1 LNSYESLFSLILFF
15 IILYLSVK
23 FNVMYQ
29 KLIHAFLGASLF
41 LSPAFGQVALYT
53 ENFEGN
59 TSTFQLNTTD
69 VNSNTF
75 GENYW
80 DINNAYTG
88 GTATALCLGTPLGS
102 VIIPNTPAQPAGIP
116 SQNGKYMHIVAG
128 DAVNVNVLNASY
140 KAADGLCVLPE
151 AYFTRMTTDI
161 NTIGQTN
168 VRIKFWWVN
177 LASPNAFGQLYYS
190 TNSGGTW
197 TLVSSGIPTLSG
209 SSTWTQTT
217 VQLPVFSNQATL
229 RFGFRFVNNTETVV
243 TPSSPSLS
251 IDNVIIEADGAGQ
264 CTAPSTQASS
274 ANASNITPT
283 TASINW
289 TNGNGAGRI
298 VMMNTVN
305 SFANPA
311 AGANPTANTTY
322 TGGEQCVFNGTGSG
336 PVAVTGLTAGT
347 NYFVKVFEYC
357 SPDRVYNSGGSTNTT
372 TFTTTIPASASITT
386 GNIQGGIVC
395 PSASILVPFSVNNG
409 PMNSGNVFTLQMSD
423 VNGSF
428 ASPTAIGTLNSISS
442 GAVSGTLPAVLA
454 AGNGYLFRVVGS
466 NPAVTGTNATGTITI
481 PAQTVASFNLSTSQL
496 DINVTSTSTDAT
508 SYTWDPGDGTNP
520 QTTTGTT
527 FAYTYITN
535 GTYNFCLTATNT
547 CFTNTSCQS
556 ITLCDDLSADA
567 NITPSGLSISVEE
580 DSDGADSVYVDFGDG
595 NGAVIASGATIN
607 HTYMNPGPY
616 VVCVY
621 ATNICGQA
629 DTTCE
634 TIVVSNVGLG
644 QEQQTT
650 VLVYPNPSQGPLQLQ
665 LAPHAELL
673 SLEIFGTDGRKLGQ
687 WNTTNL
693 SSTGLQTGLYL
704 LRIHTTKGTET
715 RTWILQ

>member
-1 LNSYESLFSLILFF
+1 MN
-15 IILYLSVK
+15 
-23 FNVMYQ
+23 Q
-29 KLIHAFLGASLF
+29 KLIHAFLGASLM
-41 LSPAFGQVALYT
+41 LSPVFGQVALYT
-53 ENFEGN
+53 ENFEGS

-88 GTATALCLGTPLGS
+88 GTVTALCLGSPLGT
-102 VIIPNTPAQPAGIP
+102 VTVPNTPAQPAGIP

-128 DAVNVNVLNASY
+128 DAVNANVLNASY
-140 KAADGLCVLPE
+140 KAADGFCVLPE
-151 AYFTRMTTDI
+151 AYFARMTTDI

-177 LASPNAFGQLYYS
+177 FASPNAFGQLYYS

-197 TLVSSGIPTLSG
+197 TLVSSGVPTLSG
-209 SSTWTQTT
+209 TSTWSQAT

-229 RFGFRFVNNTETVV
+229 RFGFRFVNNTETAV

-251 IDNVIIEADGAGQ
+251 IDNVVIEADGAAQ
-264 CTAPSTQASS
+264 CTAPTTQASS
-274 ANASNITPT
+274 ASASNLT
-283 TASINW
+283 TNSASINW

-298 VMMNTVN
+298 VMLNTVN

-336 PVAVTGLTAGT
+336 PITVTGLTSGT

-357 SPDRVYNSGGSTNTT
+357 SPDRVYNTGGTTNTT
-372 TFTTTIPASASITT
+372 TFTTTVPASASITT
-386 GNIQGGIVC
+386 GTIQGGVVC
-395 PSASILVPFSVNNG
+395 PGASILVPFTVNNG
-409 PMNSGNVFTLQMSD
+409 PMNAGNVFTLEMSD

-428 ASPTAIGTLNSISS
+428 ASPTAIGTLSSLSS
-442 GAVSGTLPAVLA
+442 GAISGTLPAVLA

-466 NPAVTGTNATGTITI
+466 NPATTGSNATGTITV
-481 PAQTVASFNLSTSQL
+481 PAQTVASFSLSNSDL
-496 DINVTSTSTDAT
+496 DVNATSTSTDAT
-508 SYTWDPGDGTNP
+508 TYTWDPGDGTNP
-520 QTTTGTT
+520 QTSTGTT
-527 FAYTYITN
+527 FAYTYIAN
-535 GTYNFCLTATNT
+535 GTYTFCLTAANA
-547 CFTNTSCQS
+547 CFTNTSCQT
-556 ITLCDDLSADA
+556 ITICDDLSADV
-567 NITPSGLSISVEE
+567 NITASGLSISVEE

-595 NGAVIASGATIN
+595 NGTVILSGATIN

-616 VVCVY
+616 LVCVY

-629 DTTCE
+629 DTSCQ
-634 TIVVSNVGLG
+634 TIVVNNVGIG
-644 QEQQTT
+644 QESSSLLT
-650 VLVYPNPSQGPLQLQ
+650 VYPNPSQGPLQLE
-665 LAPHAELL
+665 LAPQTELISVDIL
-673 SLEIFGTDGRKLGQ
+673 STDGRWLGQ
-687 WNTTNL
+687 WNSTHIP
-693 SSTGLQTGLYL
+693 STGLQSGLYFI
-704 LRIHTTKGTET
+704 RITTSAGIET

>member
-1 LNSYESLFSLILFF
+1 MN
-15 IILYLSVK
+15 
-23 FNVMYQ
+23 Q
-29 KLIHAFLGASLF
+29 KLIHAFLGASLM
-41 LSPAFGQVALYT
+41 LSPVFGQVALYT
-53 ENFEGN
+53 ENFEGS
-59 TSTFQLNTTD
+59 TSTFQLNTMD

-88 GTATALCLGTPLGS
+88 GTVTALCLGTPLGT
-102 VIIPNTPAQPAGIP
+102 VTVPNTPAQPAGIP

-151 AYFTRMTTDI
+151 AYFTRMTTDV

-177 LASPNAFGQLYYS
+177 FASPNAFGQLYYS

-197 TLVSSGIPTLSG
+197 TLVSSGVPTLSG
-209 SSTWTQTT
+209 SSTWSQAT

-229 RFGFRFVNNTETVV
+229 RFGFRFVNNTETAV

-251 IDNVIIEADGAGQ
+251 IDNVVIEADGAAQ
-264 CTAPSTQASS
+264 CTAPTTQASAAS
-274 ANASNITPT
+274 ASNLT
-283 TASINW
+283 TNSASINW

-298 VMMNTVN
+298 VMLNTVN

-336 PVAVTGLTAGT
+336 PITVTGLTSGT

-357 SPDRVYNSGGSTNTT
+357 SPDRVYNTGGTTNTT
-372 TFTTTIPASASITT
+372 TFTTTVPASASITT
-386 GNIQGGIVC
+386 GTIQGGVVC
-395 PSASILVPFSVNNG
+395 PGASILVPFTVNNG
-409 PMNSGNVFTLQMSD
+409 PMNAGNVFTLQMSD

-428 ASPTAIGTLNSISS
+428 ASPTALGTLSSLSS
-442 GAVSGTLPAVLA
+442 GAISGTLPSVLA

-466 NPAVTGTNATGTITI
+466 NPATTGSNATGTITV
-481 PAQTVASFNLSTSQL
+481 PAQTAASFSLSNSDL
-496 DINVTSTSTDAT
+496 DVNATSTSTDAT
-508 SYTWDPGDGTNP
+508 TYTWDPGDGTNP
-520 QTTTGTT
+520 QTSTGTT
-527 FAYTYITN
+527 FAYTYISN
-535 GTYNFCLTATNT
+535 GTYTFCLTAANA
-547 CFTNTSCQS
+547 CFTNTSCQT
-556 ITLCDDLSADA
+556 ITICDDLSADA
-567 NITPSGLSISVEE
+567 NITASGLSISVEE

-595 NGAVIASGATIN
+595 NGTVIASGATIN

-616 VVCVY
+616 LLCVY

-629 DTTCE
+629 DTSCQ
-634 TIVVSNVGLG
+634 TIVVNNVSIG
-644 QEQQTT
+644 QASSST
-650 VLVYPNPSQGPLQLQ
+650 LMVYPNPSQGPLQLE
-665 LAPHAELL
+665 LAPHTELISVDIL
-673 SLEIFGTDGRKLGQ
+673 STDGRWLGQ
-687 WNTTNL
+687 WNSTHIA
-693 SSTGLQTGLYL
+693 STGLQSGLYFI
-704 LRIHTTKGTET
+704 RITTSAGIET